1 VAMFRYRLTTFAPVA
16 LRTVFESIST
26 GVYVLDRQDRIVDI
40 NRAGCDLFDLEDT
53 VVGTP
58 FDEAVPPSVREQFQ
72 TADDHE
78 REVLEIEPPDSTAQ
92 SEPRYYSV
100 QVTPVETEGGRRKGR
115 LVVINDVTGRQ
126 RQRQQ
131 LEAQNERLQ
140 EFTSVVSHDLRNP
153 LNVASGN
160 LQLAKQD
167 VESTHLD
174 TVGQALTRMET
185 LIEDLLVLAREGTES
200 TNPEQIPLADVVTTA
215 WETVDTRAAT
225 LHNEMRRTVVA
236 DRSRLHQ
243 LFENL
248 FRNAIEH
255 GGEDVTVTVGELD
268 DGFYVADDGPGI
280 PPGEREQVFE
290 SGYTT
295 SEEGTGFGLRIVQ
308 QVVEAHNWSIEVT
321 ESADGGARFEIT
333 GVRFTE

>member
-1 VAMFRYRLTTFAPVA
+1 
-16 LRTVFESIST
+16 
-26 GVYVLDRQDRIVDI
+26 
-40 NRAGCDLFDLEDT
+40 
-53 VVGTP
+53 
-58 FDEAVPPSVREQFQ
+58 
-72 TADDHE
+72 
-78 REVLEIEPPDSTAQ
+78 
-92 SEPRYYSV
+92 V

-200 TNPEQIPLADVVTTA
+200 TNPEQIPLADATTTA

-255 GGEDVTVTVGELD
+255 GSEDVTITVGELD